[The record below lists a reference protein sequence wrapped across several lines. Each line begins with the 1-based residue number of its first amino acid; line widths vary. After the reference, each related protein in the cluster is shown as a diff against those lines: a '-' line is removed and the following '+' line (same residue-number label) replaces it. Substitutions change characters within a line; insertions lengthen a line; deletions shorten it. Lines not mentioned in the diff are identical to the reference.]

1 MAEKITRTEL
11 AALVDQ
17 GEVTLV
23 EALGERYFD
32 KEHLPGAIRV
42 DYDRLDHQASER
54 LPDKE
59 AAIVVYCSNI
69 QCQNSEIAANKL
81 VALGYENVRRYV
93 EGKADW
99 IQAGLPVESGVR
111 AQA

>member
-1 MAEKITRTEL
+1 MPEKITRNEL
-11 AALVDQ
+11 EALVDR

-23 EALGERYFD
+23 EALGEQYFD

-42 DYDRLDHQASER
+42 DYDQVDHQASER
-54 LPDKE
+54 LPDRD
-59 AAIVVYCSNI
+59 AAIVVYCSNRE
-69 QCQNSEIAANKL
+69 CHNSEIAANKL

-99 IQAGLPVESGVR
+99 IEAGLPVESGVR
-111 AQA
+111 TQA